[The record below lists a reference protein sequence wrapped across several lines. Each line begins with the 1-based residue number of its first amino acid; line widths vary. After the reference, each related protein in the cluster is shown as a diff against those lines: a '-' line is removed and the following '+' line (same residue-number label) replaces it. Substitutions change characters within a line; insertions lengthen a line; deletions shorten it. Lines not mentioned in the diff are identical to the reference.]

1 MTLPDYYARLGIG
14 RRANQAEIKKA
25 YRKLA
30 LQYHPDK
37 NPAPDAQ
44 EQFVA
49 INEAYLL
56 LSDPDARGK
65 YNAEYDRAKQ
75 QHAGRDTHGE
85 TAGQSSGKT
94 KQQSQPGGRS
104 FTDPDLNEWAR
115 NARHQGA
122 QFAKMA
128 FVDFSKMLLGVAKE
142 TGFQL
147 MNTLIAFFGIAFT
160 MSGAGNIIIGLSTSG
175 DVGSPALG
183 FILLLMGIGLWSLAN
198 RKWENHKS

>member
-1 MTLPDYYARLGIG
+1 MTLPDYYARLGVG
-14 RRANQAEIKKA
+14 RHANQAEIKKA

-30 LQYHPDK
+30 LHYHPDK

-56 LSDPDARGK
+56 LSDPEARGK

-75 QHAGRDTHGE
+75 QRTGQHTQSE
-85 TAGQSSGKT
+85 TEGQSSERS

-115 NARHQGA
+115 NARQQGA

-128 FVDFSKMLLGVAKE
+128 FVDFSNMLLGVAKE

-147 MNTLIAFFGIAFT
+147 VNTLIVFFGIAFT
-160 MSGAGNIIIGLSTSG
+160 MSGAGNIIIGLTTSG
-175 DVGSPALG
+175 DIGSPVLG
-183 FILLLMGIGLWSLAN
+183 FILLLMGIGLWSLASRN
-198 RKWENHKS
+198 WENHKS

>member
-14 RRANQAEIKKA
+14 RHAKQDEIKKA

-37 NPAPDAQ
+37 NSAPDAQ

-56 LSDPDARGK
+56 LSDPEARGR
-65 YNAEYDRAKQ
+65 YNAEYDRVNQ
-75 QHAGRDTHGE
+75 RPTGPNTHRE
-85 TAGQSSGKT
+85 KADQSSGGAR
-94 KQQSQPGGRS
+94 QQSEHEGRS

-115 NARHQGA
+115 NAREQGA
-122 QFAKMA
+122 RFAKMA
-128 FVDFSKMLLGVAKE
+128 FADFSNMLLGVAKE

-147 MNTLIAFFGIAFT
+147 VNALIVFFGIAFT
-160 MSGAGNIIIGLSTSG
+160 MSGAGNIIIGFSTNG
-175 DVGSPALG
+175 DIGSPALG
-183 FILLLMGIGLWSLAN
+183 IILLLMGIGLWSFASGN
-198 RKWENHKS
+198 WENHKS